1 MRKILLLEDN
11 TIDSELIKKELSI
24 QRPDWELCVV
34 NKIEKART
42 QINETQYD
50 IALFDINLPDGNGID
65 LLVELRENKIKIPII
80 VLTAGGTEELVLAA
94 LKAGASNYIPKKL
107 GYYKIV
113 AEQIDYTV
121 SRAIQN
127 SQLISV
133 LYIEHHSN
141 DYDLT
146 SRHLRKHAQH
156 INLTKA
162 IDSQDALNLLPISN
176 DLPCKYDVL
185 MLDYKLP
192 GLNALEISKII
203 RHDRQLSIAIVIVTG
218 QGNES
223 VALEALKIGVDDF
236 IVKRKNY
243 LLSLPYVLTSA
254 YQRRELVRQ
263 QKILKQ
269 SETKFRLLADYAAD
283 WEFWVNPQG
292 EYIYN
297 SPACKKISG
306 YLPEAFEKNKNLLIE
321 IASPEYKELVDAHFA
336 RDRSEPT
343 KSLEF
348 IIISADGEKKWISH
362 VCTGVYDENGN
373 YHGQRGI
380 NKDIS
385 EQKKHE
391 LELIQSNERFIR
403 LFEDLGDAV
412 FVTKIGGPRMGE
424 ILEVNPAATK
434 QTGYTKKEL
443 LQMNIIR
450 DLFVEGSDEL
460 TMDEWDAKLQ
470 AGKFVSTT
478 ERKRKK
484 DGTEYWTEVI
494 VTPIEFNGEKASLSI
509 NRDITEHKRAEL
521 IQQIILN
528 ISNASQENKTLEET
542 LKFIQSELGRLI
554 NTENFLVALTNN
566 GTNNVHVVYYQDKKD
581 EIKDFS
587 IEKTLTDLVLKK
599 GEPMLILKEQAKKLE
614 ENGVIGQIGF
624 DAETWLGIPL
634 KIKRK
639 ITGILVIQS
648 YTNPKAYT
656 VKDKEV
662 LEIISHQI
670 SLSIERK
677 QEEEKLRIALDAAQ
691 ESDRMKTAFLANMSH
706 ELRTP
711 LNAVI
716 GFSALLDRQTNPD
729 DIEEFSQLIQKS
741 GLNLLEIVDEI
752 FQVTLIERGEIG
764 LDKSQKPVLPFLNEL
779 FEIVLIKQKNFK
791 NNSVHIQLEIQS
803 IDNELALYTDFN
815 KLKQIMLSL
824 LNNALKFTHKG
835 AILFGL
841 SSPVQDNKFLFYVKD
856 TGIGIPKEKQNK
868 IFERFQIIDDSRTRA
883 YSGIGMGLFITRQ
896 LVNLLGGEIWLE
908 STEGEGTTFYFT
920 VPRDEKK

>member
-1 MRKILLLEDN
+1 MQKILLLEDN
-11 TIDSELIKKELSI
+11 TIDSELISKELSI

-34 NKIEKART
+34 NTIAKAKSQISEKLF
-42 QINETQYD
+42 D

-94 LKAGASNYIPKKL
+94 LKAGANNYIPKKL
-107 GYYKIV
+107 GFYKII
-113 AEQIDYTV
+113 AEQIEYTV
-121 SRAIQN
+121 SQAIQN

-133 LYIEHHSN
+133 LYVEHHSN

-146 SRHLRKHAQH
+146 RRYLKKYAQH
-156 INLTKA
+156 IHLTRA
-162 IDSQDALNLLPISN
+162 IDSKDALDLLPISN
-176 DLPCKYDVL
+176 DLPCKFDAL

-203 RHDRQLSIAIVIVTG
+203 RHDRHLSIAIVIVTG

-223 VALEALKIGVDDF
+223 IAIEALKIGVDDF

-254 YQRRELVRQ
+254 YQRRELDRQ

-269 SETKFRLLADYAAD
+269 SETKFRLLADYATD

-292 EYIYN
+292 EYIYS

-321 IASPEYKELVDAHFA
+321 IALPEYKELLNAHFA
-336 RDRSEPT
+336 RNRRELKESI
-343 KSLEF
+343 EF
-348 IIISADGEKKWISH
+348 MIVSADGKKKWISH
-362 VCTGVYDENGN
+362 FCVSVYDENGN
-373 YHGQRGI
+373 YHGKRGI

-385 EQKKHE
+385 EQKKRE

-412 FVTKIGGPRMGE
+412 FVTRIGGPKMGE
-424 ILEVNPAATK
+424 IMEVNPAATS
-434 QTGYTKKEL
+434 QTGYTKNEL

-460 TMDEWDAKLQ
+460 STENWDAQLQ
-470 AGKFVSTT
+470 VGKFVSTT

-509 NRDITEHKRAEL
+509 NRDITERKRAEL

-528 ISNASQENKTLEET
+528 ISNATQVANNLSET
-542 LKFIQSELGRLI
+542 MQIIQKELGCLMD
-554 NTENFLVALTNN
+554 TKNFYVALYNKETDRINLPYFQDEMDN
-566 GTNNVHVVYYQDKKD
+566 IDDFPAGNTLTAHV
-581 EIKDFS
+581 IKSGKSLLIKGNDAQVLEYEGE
-587 IEKTLTDLVLKK
+587 IEKV
-599 GEPMLILKEQAKKLE
+599 
-614 ENGVIGQIGF
+614 GF
-624 DAETWLGIPL
+624 DSEIWLGVPL
-634 KIKRK
+634 KIKGE
-639 ITGILVIQS
+639 ITGAFVIQS
-648 YTNPKAYT
+648 YTNPDAYT
-656 VKDKEV
+656 DKDKEV

-670 SLSIERK
+670 SISIERK
-677 QEEEKLRIALDAAQ
+677 REEEKLKAALEAAE
-691 ESDRMKTAFLANMSH
+691 ESDKMKTAFLANMSH

-716 GFSALLDRQTNPD
+716 GFSALLDRQTHPD

-764 LDKSQKPVLPFLNEL
+764 LNKSQKLVLPFLNEL
-779 FEIVLIKQKNFK
+779 FQIILIKQKNFK
-791 NNSVHIQLEIQS
+791 NNSANIQLEIQFL
-803 IDNELALYTDFN
+803 DNELALYTDFD

-835 AILFGL
+835 TIQFGL
-841 SSPVQDNKFLFYVKD
+841 SLPVQDDKFLFYVKD
-856 TGIGIPKEKQNK
+856 TGIGIPKEKQKK

-908 STEGEGTTFYFT
+908 SIEGQGTTFYIT
-920 VPRDEKK
+920 VPRDGKK

>member
-146 SRHLRKHAQH
+146 KRHLRKHAQH

-385 EQKKHE
+385 EQKKRE